1 MVNKYRLSA
10 LCYVAAQRSK
20 EADSIST
27 LLFETIVMLCDVD
40 L

>member
-1 MVNKYRLSA
+1 MVQVRGD
-10 LCYVAAQRSK
+10 
-20 EADSIST
+20 EGTDSIST